1 MFHRAAFV
9 LALLLAFAPV
19 MAQEPVAPLRSS
31 SDAGQRVFDQRIAR
45 PVAVDTTVH
54 ELGAVDRPPVYPGGE
69 EAMLRSLAQAPSCTM
84 GALEE
89 NCATSTRVMLSFI
102 VERDGNISNA
112 IAEGGAC
119 PVLAVYALCTLRTL
133 GRFTPGSHQGRAV
146 RVRIHVPVTYE
157 LR

>member
-1 MFHRAAFV
+1 MFLRAAIV

-54 ELGAVDRPPVYPGGE
+54 ELGAIDRPPVYPGGDVAMFGHLARPTSCALGTPD
-69 EAMLRSLAQAPSCTM
+69 EACTS
-84 GALEE
+84 
-89 NCATSTRVMLSFI
+89 STRVVLNFI
-102 VERDGNISNA
+102 VERDGIISNPA
-112 IAEGGAC
+112 VEAGAC
-119 PVLAVYALCTLRTL
+119 PALAAHALCAVRTL
-133 GRFTPGSHQGRAV
+133 GRFTPGSHQGRTV
-146 RVRIHVPVTYE
+146 RVRLRIPVIYE